1 MASIIMK
8 RGTLAEVNATAI
20 SDGQILFTTNQTYDK
35 IYADVGTI
43 RRQIGGFPTI
53 DTVLNTGSNNPI
65 ANSPVATAIN
75 TINASLSYKPG
86 DTFSVA
92 SNTPCSGF
100 VSSSSTAIYFSITTQ
115 KSMANITNITL
126 SCSDFTS
133 RGINGYLTTDV
144 NLSDSIYSTLCTK
157 ANNNTIQVRVTKS
170 TAFSVTN
177 NTPVIC
183 DGAMVFTFT

>member
-35 IYADVGTI
+35 IYADVGAV

-75 TINASLSYKPG
+75 SINASLSYKSG
-86 DTFSVA
+86 DTYSLT
-92 SNTPCSGF
+92 SNTPFAGF
-100 VSSSSTAIYFSITTQ
+100 VSSSSSTIYFSVTTQ
-115 KSMANITNITL
+115 KSMANITNISL

-133 RGINGYLTTDV
+133 RGITGYLTTDV
-144 NLSDSIYSTLCTK
+144 NLADSIYSVVCTK
-157 ANNNTIQVRVTKS
+157 ANNNTIQVRITRS
-170 TAFSVTN
+170 TAFVITN

-183 DGAMVFTFT
+183 DGAMTFTFS